1 MSAGREAAERAFE
14 ALEDV
19 QAPDEADR
27 PGQDNQHKPARRSE
41 SRERV
46 KRITVRFLDDE
57 HAAISEKATAA
68 GLSFGAYL
76 RACALGDAG
85 PRAQR
90 SPTVERGLASQAIA
104 ELNKAGSNL
113 NQITHSINMEM
124 WPGTP
129 HVTGA
134 CDAVRGA
141 ALQILRAFGFKNH
154 DSQGQPPQ

>member
-1 MSAGREAAERAFE
+1 MSAGREAAKRAFE
-14 ALEDV
+14 ALEDAL
-19 QAPDEADR
+19 APDEADQAK
-27 PGQDNQHKPARRSE
+27 QDNQPKPKRRSE
-41 SRERV
+41 NRQRM
-46 KRITVRFLDDE
+46 KGTFVRLTEAE
-57 HAAISEKATAA
+57 HEAAKAKADAA
-68 GLSFGAYL
+68 GLSFAAYL

-90 SPTVERGLASQAIA
+90 SPTIERGLAAQAIA

-113 NQITHSINMEM
+113 NQIAHSINMEM

-141 ALQILRAFGFKNH
+141 ALQILRAFGFKSH

>member
-1 MSAGREAAERAFE
+1 MSAGREAAQRAVE
-14 ALEDV
+14 ALEEV
-19 QAPDEADR
+19 LAEGEADQ
-27 PGQDNQHKPARRSE
+27 PGQANQEKPKRRSE
-41 SRERV
+41 SRQRA
-46 KRITVRFLDDE
+46 KRETVRFLDEE
-57 HAAISEKATAA
+57 HAAIQAKADAA

-90 SPTVERGLASQAIA
+90 SPTIERGLASQAIA

-113 NQITHSINMEM
+113 NQITHAINMKT

-134 CDAVRGA
+134 CDAVKSA
-141 ALQILRAFGFKNH
+141 ALQILRAFGFKSH
-154 DSQGQPPQ
+154 DSQRQSA